1 MAGRG
6 TDILLGGNP
15 EFLAKQKLANMGYSH
30 ELIEQATSF
39 ANTEDEGVLK
49 ARGDYKKYYDL
60 FAKDT
65 NAEKQEVVAAGGL
78 RIIGTE
84 RNESRRID
92 NQLRGRSGRQG
103 DPGSSVFYLAMDD
116 DMMRIYGG
124 DHMVKIADALHLD
137 EDTPIISKLIT
148 RQVESSQAR
157 VEDRNFSIRKHVL
170 GYDDV
175 MNKQREIIYEQRN
188 IVLDGMDV
196 HVQILAM
203 MEAVINR
210 ICTAYVDYKE
220 DHRNWNYEDFNKQ
233 LEDSVL
239 ESGMELITPDY
250 ISDLSDNSI
259 SGLVESIYQ
268 VAKEQYEK
276 KCEYVKNEIGVDFA
290 RFERDC
296 MLYNVDSKWMNHID
310 DMSELKQGIGLVAY
324 AQRDP
329 VTQYKFEGAEM
340 FDRMVE
346 AIQYDTVRTLVKC
359 KFEKATQT
367 QSKEQSDTVTNEELN
382 KVRTVVSEKKPRPND
397 KCPCG
402 SGKKYKQCC
411 GK

>member
-1 MAGRG
+1 EQTVSHVN
-6 TDILLGGNP
+6 TD
-15 EFLAKQKLANMGYSH
+15 
-30 ELIEQATSF
+30 
-39 ANTEDEGVLK
+39 DEGILK
-49 ARGDYKKYYDL
+49 ARADYKKFYDL

-65 NAEKQEVVAAGGL
+65 NAEKQEVIAAGGL

-103 DPGSSVFYLAMDD
+103 DPGSSVFYLSMQDD
-116 DMMRIYGG
+116 IMRIYGG
-124 DHMVKIADALHLD
+124 DQMLKIANALRLD
-137 EDTPIISKLIT
+137 DDTPIVSKMIT

-188 IVLDGMDV
+188 VVLDGMDV

-203 MEAVINR
+203 MEEVISR
-210 ICTAYVDYKE
+210 ICNVYVDYKE
-220 DHRNWNYEDFNKQ
+220 DHRNWNYDEFNKE
-233 LEDSVL
+233 LEECVL
-239 ESGMELITPDY
+239 ENGTQLLTPDFVA
-250 ISDLSDNSI
+250 DLSDNSI
-259 SGLVESIYQ
+259 SGLVASVLE
-268 VAKEQYEK
+268 VAQEQYER
-276 KCEYVKNEIGVDFA
+276 KCEYVRSEIGIDFA

-296 MLYNVDSKWMNHID
+296 MLYNVDSKWMDHID
-310 DMSELKQGIGLVAY
+310 AMSELKQGIGLVAY

-340 FDRMVE
+340 FDKMVE
-346 AIQYDTVRTLVKC
+346 SIQYDTVRTLVKC
-359 KFEKATQT
+359 KFEKATQI
-367 QSKEQSDTVTNEELN
+367 QSKEQTDIVTNEELN
-382 KVRTVVSEKKPRPND
+382 KVGTIVKEKKPRPND

-411 GK
+411 G